1 MRQAYRKRAA
11 ASAVA
16 ARIGDTHILQGGIIR
31 MMELIWGRTLRSRL
45 IRYNFFII
53 CVIAIFVSV
62 CSYITASRKTVE
74 VAKNSLQ
81 HHVES
86 ISYRYQLA
94 YEEMIN
100 IVLNCT
106 ERKTFDLD
114 QVGRGL
120 TPGSRKK
127 ALDYAE
133 LITDYCAITEYGN
146 YIVKLAVFNDKGTMI
161 QTGTSFGSIDDAKR
175 MLEGGWLDRELDKT
189 MDEYRLD
196 LVDSSFFQQEGQI
209 LPIARTLTGSRTRP
223 GGWAVLCLSTELF
236 QDVLQETTAGQ
247 EAVVVTGDGKRVA
260 SLNEPADH
268 REENDRVIRRLQ
280 QNPEDKGLLEMRIHG
295 RDSLVAFEKYDRSG
309 IMVYETITMDSLS
322 NDRLLIVQTVII
334 MFAACLIF
342 GFILSVLITKQ
353 IKKPIDR
360 LVRHIGA
367 VAGGDFTRDPAIE
380 GEDEIGT
387 VGKVVNDMSQQIDTL
402 MAGRLED
409 EKEKGDL
416 ELKMLQAQINPHFLY
431 NTLDSIRWIAV
442 IQKNS
447 GIVKMVTALSGLLK
461 NMAKGFN
468 EKVTLRKELDFLN
481 DYVIIE
487 KVKYVELFDLTVQV
501 DEERLYEASII
512 KLTLQPLV
520 ENAIFNGIEPS
531 GKHGVIHIHAFAQ
544 DGCLIIK
551 VRDDGMGIPEEKLR
565 TILDNTE
572 KVKGNSMSGI
582 GLPNVDRRIKLNYGD
597 AYGLSIDSQVGQF
610 TEITV
615 KVPLE
620 FAQET

>member
-1 MRQAYRKRAA
+1 MR
-11 ASAVA
+11 
-16 ARIGDTHILQGGIIR
+16 
-31 MMELIWGRTLRSRL
+31 ELIWGRTLRSRL

-62 CSYITASRKTVE
+62 CSYITASRKTLE

-106 ERKTFDLD
+106 ERKDFELEEI
-114 QVGRGL
+114 GRET
-120 TPGSRKK
+120 TPASRKK

-133 LITDYCAITEYGN
+133 LIKDYCAITEYGD
-146 YIVKLAVFNDKGTMI
+146 YIVKLSVFDDKGSLV
-161 QTGTSFGSIDDAKR
+161 QTGSSFGSTDDAR
-175 MLEGGWLDRELDKT
+175 GILEGGWLDEELKKT
-189 MDEYRLD
+189 MDHYELD
-196 LVDSSFFQQEGQI
+196 LVPSPFFQHHGQV
-209 LPIARTLTGSRTRP
+209 LPIARALKGNNSKSE
-223 GGWAVLCLSTELF
+223 GWAVLCLSTQMF
-236 QDVLQETTAGQ
+236 QDVLADTTTGQET
-247 EAVVVTGDGKRVA
+247 VVVTSQGKRIA
-260 SLNEPADH
+260 SLNEPEAH
-268 REENDRVIRRLQ
+268 KEENDRVIGALQ
-280 QNPEDKGLLEMRIHG
+280 SSADDKGLLEMKVHG
-295 RDSLVAFEKYDRSG
+295 RNSLVAFEKYQRSG
-309 IMVYETITMDSLS
+309 VMVYETITMDSLS
-322 NDRLLIVQTVII
+322 NDRLMVVQTVII

-342 GFILSVLITKQ
+342 GFILSVLITNQ

-360 LVRHIGA
+360 LVRHISN
-367 VAGGDFTRDPAIE
+367 VAGGDFTRDPGIE

-387 VGKVVNDMSQQIDTL
+387 VGKVVNDMSQHIDTL
-402 MAGRLED
+402 MAQRLED

-468 EKVTLRKELDFLN
+468 EKVTLKKELEFLN
-481 DYVIIE
+481 DYVTIE
-487 KVKYVELFDLTVQV
+487 KVKYVELFDLDIQV
-501 DEERLYEASII
+501 DDPALYDAMVI

-531 GKHGVIHIHAFAQ
+531 GKHGTILIHAFSQ
-544 DGCLIIK
+544 DGCLFIR
-551 VRDDGMGIPEEKLR
+551 VRDDGCGIPEEKLK

-582 GLPNVDRRIKLNYGD
+582 GLPNVDRRIKLNYGES
-597 AYGLSIDSQVGQF
+597 YGLWIESQVGSY

-615 KVPLE
+615 KMPLE
-620 FAQET
+620 YDTI